1 METRRL
7 PVEVITYILSFLPI
21 ADRKEASLVNHTWY
35 FAAQDSLRQENVLY
49 NIPATSAS
57 LAAIESLARRRVSCI
72 SLTSLDSSTVS
83 RDVIQAVSCHL
94 GPHLQSL
101 CLRGSS
107 LTETSFVHLLL
118 ACPCLSSL
126 DLSGCNSLFMSGT
139 LLSKPETI
147 SQAQRALTNLRELNL
162 AGLRYLSD
170 LSFNRLTGCAPRL
183 ARLSLARCH
192 LTFEFDPYRGSSNY
206 NSSALLSFRNL
217 LRFLKERASSLRALD
232 LSGTSITSPAMR
244 SLVQVEGLRL
254 RELVLQNCR
263 DLSNE
268 AIGLLCTHQPHLT
281 ALDLTGCSELSDRA
295 ALAVSAGLRALQS
308 LCLGKLQRLTDR
320 GLLGIAELRSL
331 QRLDLSECSLVSGSE
346 LVKVCSAPELR
357 PNLASL
363 SFAFCSLLR
372 DSSVLSLA
380 RSLSP
385 SLRVLDLSSCVSITN
400 VSIQAIASH
409 LPRLTVLRLAWCKE
423 LTDWGLLGVE
433 EPGEERNH
441 GRENLEQ
448 DPKVLSDSAWNESRK
463 RHRASLQALGQLQEL
478 DLMACSKLTDR
489 SITKVIR
496 LPALRRLSLSL
507 LPELTD
513 ASLVAVAR
521 GCQSLE
527 QLSMSHCGKLTDKGF
542 VEAASSLRRLQ
553 HLVISGCSQLT
564 GQTKLCAASLC
575 LPPEHTGLCFT
586 PRPSW
591 GPRPTSDSTK
601 AARGAFTRRC
611 GQCSNKTLEFKQPP
625 ALCCCAVPQP
635 TLCQHCLRGV
645 RRGCDAAVTASALN
659 QAPAQGAQRN
669 RAGNPTPPLRKQAV
683 GFSVQVFIAP
693 VLGGGRDLFSALS
706 SPRAGP
712 VLRQSGRLVP

>member
-35 FAAQDSLRQENVLY
+35 FAAQDSLRQENILY
-49 NIPATSAS
+49 NIPATSTS
-57 LAAIESLARRRVSCI
+57 LAAIESLARRRVSCV

-107 LTETSFVHLLL
+107 LPETAFVHLLL
-118 ACPCLSSL
+118 ACPCLSAL
-126 DLSGCNSLFMSGT
+126 DLTGCNSLFMSGT

-147 SQAQRALTNLRELNL
+147 SQARGALTNLQELNL

-170 LSFNRLTGCAPRL
+170 LSFNRLTGCAPHL

-281 ALDLTGCSELSDRA
+281 VLDLTGCSELSDRA
-295 ALAVSAGLRALQS
+295 ALTVSAGLRALQS
-308 LCLGKLQRLTDR
+308 LGLGKLQRLTD
-320 GLLGIAELRSL
+320 GGFLGIAELRSL

-346 LVKVCSAPELR
+346 LVKVCSTPELR
-357 PNLASL
+357 PSLASL

-400 VSIQAIASH
+400 VSIQAISSH

-423 LTDWGLLGVE
+423 LTDWGLLDVE
-433 EPGEERNH
+433 EPREERH
-441 GRENLEQ
+441 HRRENLEQ
-448 DPKVLSDSAWNESRK
+448 DPTVLSDSAWNESQK
-463 RHRASLQALGQLQEL
+463 RHRASLQALKQLQEL
-478 DLMACSKLTDR
+478 DLMACSKLTDS
-489 SITKVIR
+489 SITQVIR
-496 LPALRRLSLSL
+496 FPALRRLSLGL
-507 LPELTD
+507 LPEITD

-542 VEAASSLRRLQ
+542 LEAASSLRRLQ

-564 GQTKLCAASLC
+564 RQTLM
-575 LPPEHTGLCFT
+575 
-586 PRPSW
+586 
-591 GPRPTSDSTK
+591 
-601 AARGAFTRRC
+601 
-611 GQCSNKTLEFKQPP
+611 
-625 ALCCCAVPQP
+625 
-635 TLCQHCLRGV
+635 
-645 RRGCDAAVTASALN
+645 
-659 QAPAQGAQRN
+659 
-669 RAGNPTPPLRKQAV
+669 
-683 GFSVQVFIAP
+683 
-693 VLGGGRDLFSALS
+693 ALS
-706 SPRAGP
+706 REC
-712 VLRQSGRLVP
+712 RQLKSLDVSMCHGISMADIELFQAQLPLQTCVQSRFVGGADLSFTL

>member
-35 FAAQDSLRQENVLY
+35 FAAQDSLRQENILY

-57 LAAIESLARRRVSCI
+57 LAAIESLARRRVRCV

-107 LTETSFVHLLL
+107 LTETAFVHLLL
-118 ACPCLSSL
+118 ACPRLSSL

-147 SQAQRALTNLRELNL
+147 SQARRALTNLQELNL

-170 LSFNRLTGCAPRL
+170 LSFNRLTGCAPHL

-254 RELVLQNCR
+254 RELVLQNCS

-281 ALDLTGCSELSDRA
+281 VLDLTGCSELSDRA

-308 LCLGKLQRLTDR
+308 LGLGKLQRLTD
-320 GLLGIAELRSL
+320 GGFLGIAELRSL

-346 LVKVCSAPELR
+346 LVKVCSTPELR
-357 PNLASL
+357 PSLASL

-400 VSIQAIASH
+400 VSIQAISSH

-433 EPGEERNH
+433 EPREERNH
-441 GRENLEQ
+441 RRENLEQ
-448 DPKVLSDSAWNESRK
+448 DPKVLSDSAWNESQK
-463 RHRASLQALGQLQEL
+463 QHRASLQALEQLQEL
-478 DLMACSKLTDR
+478 DLMACSKLTDS
-489 SITKVIR
+489 SIAKVIR
-496 LPALRRLSLSL
+496 FPALRRLALSL
-507 LPELTD
+507 LPEITD

-542 VEAASSLRRLQ
+542 LEAASSLRRLQ
-553 HLVISGCSQLT
+553 HLVLSGCSQLT
-564 GQTKLCAASLC
+564 RQTLMAISRECRQLKSLDVSMC
-575 LPPEHTGLCFT
+575 HGISMADIELFQAQLPLQTCVQSRFVGGADLSFT
-586 PRPSW
+586 
-591 GPRPTSDSTK
+591 
-601 AARGAFTRRC
+601 
-611 GQCSNKTLEFKQPP
+611 L
-625 ALCCCAVPQP
+625 
-635 TLCQHCLRGV
+635 
-645 RRGCDAAVTASALN
+645 
-659 QAPAQGAQRN
+659 
-669 RAGNPTPPLRKQAV
+669 
-683 GFSVQVFIAP
+683 
-693 VLGGGRDLFSALS
+693 
-706 SPRAGP
+706 
-712 VLRQSGRLVP
+712 

>member
-1 METRRL
+1 MEMQRL
-7 PVEVITYILSFLPI
+7 PVEVITHILSFLPI

-35 FAAQDSLRQENVLY
+35 FAAQDSLRQENILY
-49 NIPATSAS
+49 NIPATSTS
-57 LAAIESLARRRVSCI
+57 LAAIESLARRRVSCV
-72 SLTSLDSSTVS
+72 SLTSLDGSTVS

-101 CLRGSS
+101 SLRGSS
-107 LTETSFVHLLL
+107 LTETSFLHLLL

-147 SQAQRALTNLRELNL
+147 GQAREALTNLQELNL

-206 NSSALLSFRNL
+206 NSTALLSFRNL

-232 LSGTSITSPAMR
+232 LSGTSITLPAMR

-254 RELVLQNCR
+254 QELVLQNCR

-268 AIGLLCTHQPHLT
+268 AVSLLCTHQPHLT

-295 ALAVSAGLRALQS
+295 TLAVSAGLRALQS
-308 LCLGKLQRLTDR
+308 LRLGKLQRLTD
-320 GLLGIAELRSL
+320 GGFLGIAELRSL
-331 QRLDLSECSLVSGSE
+331 QNLDLSECSLVSGSE
-346 LVKVCSAPELR
+346 LVKVCSSPELR

-400 VSIQAIASH
+400 VSIQAISSH
-409 LPRLTVLRLAWCKE
+409 LPQLIVLRLAWCKE
-423 LTDWGLLGVE
+423 LTDWGLLGAE
-433 EPGEERNH
+433 EPREECNH
-441 GRENLEQ
+441 RRENLEQ
-448 DPKVLSDSAWNESRK
+448 DPKALSDSSWKESQK
-463 RHRASLQALGQLQEL
+463 QPRASLQALQHLQEL
-478 DLMACSKLTDR
+478 DLMACSKLTDT

-496 LPALRRLSLSL
+496 FPALRQLSLSL
-507 LPELTD
+507 LPEITD

-542 VEAASSLRRLQ
+542 MEAAGSLRRLQ
-553 HLVISGCSQLT
+553 HFVISGCSQLT
-564 GQTKLCAASLC
+564 CQTLMAISRECRQLKSLDVSMC
-575 LPPEHTGLCFT
+575 HGIRMADIELFQVQLPLQTCVHSRFVGGADLSFT
-586 PRPSW
+586 
-591 GPRPTSDSTK
+591 
-601 AARGAFTRRC
+601 
-611 GQCSNKTLEFKQPP
+611 L
-625 ALCCCAVPQP
+625 
-635 TLCQHCLRGV
+635 
-645 RRGCDAAVTASALN
+645 
-659 QAPAQGAQRN
+659 
-669 RAGNPTPPLRKQAV
+669 
-683 GFSVQVFIAP
+683 
-693 VLGGGRDLFSALS
+693 
-706 SPRAGP
+706 
-712 VLRQSGRLVP
+712 

>member
-1 METRRL
+1 MEMRRL
-7 PVEVITYILSFLPI
+7 PMEVITYILSFLPI

-35 FAAQDSLRQENVLY
+35 FAAQDSLRQENILY

-107 LTETSFVHLLL
+107 LTETSFMHLLL

-139 LLSKPETI
+139 LLSKPESI
-147 SQAQRALTNLRELNL
+147 GQAQRALTNLQELNL

-192 LTFEFDPYRGSSNY
+192 LTFEFDPYHGSSNY

-232 LSGTSITSPAMR
+232 LSGTSITSPVMR
-244 SLVQVEGLRL
+244 SLVQVEGLCL

-281 ALDLTGCSELSDRA
+281 ALDLTGCSELSDWA

-320 GLLGIAELRSL
+320 GFLGFAELRSL

-357 PNLASL
+357 PNLVSL
-363 SFAFCSLLR
+363 SFAFCCLLR

-409 LPRLTVLRLAWCKE
+409 LPRLTVLRLAWCRE

-433 EPGEERNH
+433 ERNH
-441 GRENLEQ
+441 RRENLEQ
-448 DPKVLSDSAWNESRK
+448 DPKVLSDSAWNESWK
-463 RHRASLQALGQLQEL
+463 QHRASLQALEQLQEL
-478 DLMACSKLTDR
+478 NLMACSKLTDC
-489 SITKVIR
+489 SITKVIHF
-496 LPALRRLSLSL
+496 PALRRLSLSL

-542 VEAASSLRRLQ
+542 IEAASSLRRLQ

-564 GQTKLCAASLC
+564 G
-575 LPPEHTGLCFT
+575 
-586 PRPSW
+586 R
-591 GPRPTSDSTK
+591 
-601 AARGAFTRRC
+601 
-611 GQCSNKTLEFKQPP
+611 TLEAISRECRQLKSLDVSMCHGISMADIELFQAQLPLQTCVQSRFVGG
-625 ALCCCAVPQP
+625 ADLSF
-635 TLCQHCLRGV
+635 TL
-645 RRGCDAAVTASALN
+645 
-659 QAPAQGAQRN
+659 
-669 RAGNPTPPLRKQAV
+669 
-683 GFSVQVFIAP
+683 
-693 VLGGGRDLFSALS
+693 
-706 SPRAGP
+706 
-712 VLRQSGRLVP
+712 

>member
-1 METRRL
+1 MRL
-7 PVEVITYILSFLPI
+7 PFSSQVITYILSFLPI

-35 FAAQDSLRQENVLY
+35 FAAQDSLRQENILY

-57 LAAIESLARRRVSCI
+57 LAAIETLARRRVRCV

-107 LTETSFVHLLL
+107 LTETAFVHLLL
-118 ACPCLSSL
+118 ACPRLSSL

-147 SQAQRALTNLRELNL
+147 SQARRALTNLQELNL

-170 LSFNRLTGCAPRL
+170 LSFNRLTGCAPHL

-217 LRFLKERASSLRALD
+217 LRFLKERASNLRALD

-244 SLVQVEGLRL
+244 ALVQVEGLRL
-254 RELVLQNCR
+254 RELVLQNCS

-281 ALDLTGCSELSDRA
+281 VLDLTGCSELSDRA

-308 LCLGKLQRLTDR
+308 LGLGKLQRLTD
-320 GLLGIAELRSL
+320 GGFLGIAELRSL

-346 LVKVCSAPELR
+346 LVKVCSTPELR
-357 PNLASL
+357 PSLASL

-400 VSIQAIASH
+400 VSIQAISSH

-423 LTDWGLLGVE
+423 LTDWGLLG
-433 EPGEERNH
+433 
-441 GRENLEQ
+441 
-448 DPKVLSDSAWNESRK
+448 DPKVLSDSAWNESQK
-463 RHRASLQALGQLQEL
+463 QHRASLQALEQLQEL
-478 DLMACSKLTDR
+478 DLMACSKLTDS
-489 SITKVIR
+489 SIAKVIR
-496 LPALRRLSLSL
+496 FPALRRLSLSL
-507 LPELTD
+507 LPEITD

-542 VEAASSLRRLQ
+542 LEAASSLRRLQ

-564 GQTKLCAASLC
+564 RQTLMAISRECRQLKSLDVSMC
-575 LPPEHTGLCFT
+575 HGISMADIELFQAQLPLQTCVQSRFVGGADLSFT
-586 PRPSW
+586 
-591 GPRPTSDSTK
+591 
-601 AARGAFTRRC
+601 
-611 GQCSNKTLEFKQPP
+611 L
-625 ALCCCAVPQP
+625 
-635 TLCQHCLRGV
+635 
-645 RRGCDAAVTASALN
+645 
-659 QAPAQGAQRN
+659 
-669 RAGNPTPPLRKQAV
+669 
-683 GFSVQVFIAP
+683 
-693 VLGGGRDLFSALS
+693 
-706 SPRAGP
+706 
-712 VLRQSGRLVP
+712 

>member
-1 METRRL
+1 MEMQRL

-35 FAAQDSLRQENVLY
+35 FAAQDSLRQENILY
-49 NIPATSAS
+49 NIPATSSS
-57 LAAIESLARRRVSCI
+57 LATIESLARRRVSCV

-107 LTETSFVHLLL
+107 LTETSFMHLLL

-147 SQAQRALTNLRELNL
+147 GQAQRALTNLQELNL
-162 AGLRYLSD
+162 ASLRYLSD

-192 LTFEFDPYRGSSNY
+192 LTFGFDPYRGSSNY

-217 LRFLKERASSLRALD
+217 LRFLKERASSFRALD

-244 SLVQVEGLRL
+244 SLVQVEGLCL
-254 RELVLQNCR
+254 QELVLQNCR

-268 AIGLLCTHQPHLT
+268 AISLLCTHQPHLT
-281 ALDLTGCSELSDRA
+281 ALDLTGCSELSDQA

-320 GLLGIAELRSL
+320 GFLGIAELRSL

-363 SFAFCSLLR
+363 SFAFCCLLR

-423 LTDWGLLGVE
+423 LTDWGLLGI
-433 EPGEERNH
+433 EERNH
-441 GRENLEQ
+441 HREKDAGPQFSRNFGNMGFFLPPLQNLEQ
-448 DPKVLSDSAWNESRK
+448 DPKVLSDSASNESRK
-463 RHRASLQALGQLQEL
+463 QHRASLQALEQLQEL
-478 DLMACSKLTDR
+478 DLMACSKLTDC

-496 LPALRRLSLSL
+496 FPALRRLSLSL

-527 QLSMSHCGKLTDKGF
+527 RLSMSHCGKLTDKGF
-542 VEAASSLRRLQ
+542 IEAASSLRRLQ

-564 GQTKLCAASLC
+564 GQTLEAISRECRQLKSLDVSMC
-575 LPPEHTGLCFT
+575 HGISMADIALFQAQLPLQTCVQSRFVGGADLSFT
-586 PRPSW
+586 
-591 GPRPTSDSTK
+591 
-601 AARGAFTRRC
+601 
-611 GQCSNKTLEFKQPP
+611 L
-625 ALCCCAVPQP
+625 
-635 TLCQHCLRGV
+635 
-645 RRGCDAAVTASALN
+645 
-659 QAPAQGAQRN
+659 
-669 RAGNPTPPLRKQAV
+669 
-683 GFSVQVFIAP
+683 
-693 VLGGGRDLFSALS
+693 
-706 SPRAGP
+706 
-712 VLRQSGRLVP
+712 

>member
-1 METRRL
+1 M
-7 PVEVITYILSFLPI
+7 VITHILSFLPI

-35 FAAQDSLRQENVLY
+35 FAAQDSLRQENILY
-49 NIPATSAS
+49 NIPATSTS
-57 LAAIESLARRRVSCI
+57 LAAFESLARRRVSCV
-72 SLTSLDSSTVS
+72 SLTSLDGSTVS

-101 CLRGSS
+101 SLRGSS
-107 LTETSFVHLLL
+107 LTETSFLHLLL

-126 DLSGCNSLFMSGT
+126 DLSGCPCLFMSGT

-147 SQAQRALTNLRELNL
+147 GQAREALTNLQELNL

-183 ARLSLARCH
+183 VARCH

-206 NSSALLSFRNL
+206 NSTALLSFRNL

-232 LSGTSITSPAMR
+232 LSGTSITLPAMR

-254 RELVLQNCR
+254 QELVLQNCR

-268 AIGLLCTHQPHLT
+268 AVSLLCTHQPHLT

-295 ALAVSAGLRALQS
+295 TLAVSAGLRALQS
-308 LCLGKLQRLTDR
+308 LRLGKLQRLTD
-320 GLLGIAELRSL
+320 GGFLGIAELRSL
-331 QRLDLSECSLVSGSE
+331 QNLDLSECSLVSGSE
-346 LVKVCSAPELR
+346 LVKVCSSPELQ

-400 VSIQAIASH
+400 VSIQAISSH
-409 LPRLTVLRLAWCKE
+409 LPQLIVLRLAWCKE
-423 LTDWGLLGVE
+423 LTDWGLLGAE
-433 EPGEERNH
+433 EPREECNH
-441 GRENLEQ
+441 RRENLEQ
-448 DPKVLSDSAWNESRK
+448 DPKALSDSSWKESQK
-463 RHRASLQALGQLQEL
+463 QPRASLQALQHLQEL
-478 DLMACSKLTDR
+478 DLMACSKLTDT

-496 LPALRRLSLSL
+496 FPALRQLSLSL
-507 LPELTD
+507 LPEITD

-542 VEAASSLRRLQ
+542 MEAAGSLRRLQ
-553 HLVISGCSQLT
+553 HFVISGCSQLT
-564 GQTKLCAASLC
+564 CQTLMAISRECRQLKSLDVSMC
-575 LPPEHTGLCFT
+575 HGIRMADIELFQVQLPLQTCVHSRFVGGADLSFT
-586 PRPSW
+586 
-591 GPRPTSDSTK
+591 
-601 AARGAFTRRC
+601 
-611 GQCSNKTLEFKQPP
+611 L
-625 ALCCCAVPQP
+625 
-635 TLCQHCLRGV
+635 
-645 RRGCDAAVTASALN
+645 
-659 QAPAQGAQRN
+659 
-669 RAGNPTPPLRKQAV
+669 
-683 GFSVQVFIAP
+683 
-693 VLGGGRDLFSALS
+693 
-706 SPRAGP
+706 
-712 VLRQSGRLVP
+712 

>member
-57 LAAIESLARRRVSCI
+57 LAAIESLARRRVSCV

-147 SQAQRALTNLRELNL
+147 SQARRALTSLQELNL

-217 LRFLKERASSLRALD
+217 LRFLEERASSLRALD

-320 GLLGIAELRSL
+320 GFLGIAELRSL

-489 SITKVIR
+489 SITKVIC

-564 GQTKLCAASLC
+564 GQTLVAISRECRQLKSLDVSMCHGISMAAIELFQAQ
-575 LPPEHTGLCFT
+575 LPLQPCVQSRFVGGADLPFT
-586 PRPSW
+586 
-591 GPRPTSDSTK
+591 
-601 AARGAFTRRC
+601 
-611 GQCSNKTLEFKQPP
+611 L
-625 ALCCCAVPQP
+625 
-635 TLCQHCLRGV
+635 
-645 RRGCDAAVTASALN
+645 
-659 QAPAQGAQRN
+659 
-669 RAGNPTPPLRKQAV
+669 
-683 GFSVQVFIAP
+683 
-693 VLGGGRDLFSALS
+693 
-706 SPRAGP
+706 
-712 VLRQSGRLVP
+712 

>member
-35 FAAQDSLRQENVLY
+35 FAAQDSLRQENILY

-57 LAAIESLARRRVSCI
+57 LAAIESLARRCVSCV

-107 LTETSFVHLLL
+107 LPETAFVHLLL
-118 ACPCLSSL
+118 ACPCLSAL
-126 DLSGCNSLFMSGT
+126 DLTGCNSLFMSGT

-147 SQAQRALTNLRELNL
+147 SQARGALTNLQELNL

-170 LSFNRLTGCAPRL
+170 LSFNRLTGCAPHL

-281 ALDLTGCSELSDRA
+281 VLDLTGCSELSDRA
-295 ALAVSAGLRALQS
+295 ALTVSAGLRALQS
-308 LCLGKLQRLTDR
+308 LGLGKLQRLTD
-320 GLLGIAELRSL
+320 GGFLGIAELRSL

-346 LVKVCSAPELR
+346 LVKVCSTPELR
-357 PNLASL
+357 PSLASL

-400 VSIQAIASH
+400 VSIQAISSH

-423 LTDWGLLGVE
+423 LTDWGLLDVE
-433 EPGEERNH
+433 EPREERH
-441 GRENLEQ
+441 HRRENLEQ
-448 DPKVLSDSAWNESRK
+448 DPKVLSDSAWNESQK
-463 RHRASLQALGQLQEL
+463 RHRASLQALKQLQEL
-478 DLMACSKLTDR
+478 DLMACSKLTDS

-496 LPALRRLSLSL
+496 FPALRRLSLGL
-507 LPELTD
+507 LPEITD

-542 VEAASSLRRLQ
+542 LEAASSLRRLQ

-564 GQTKLCAASLC
+564 GQTLM
-575 LPPEHTGLCFT
+575 
-586 PRPSW
+586 
-591 GPRPTSDSTK
+591 
-601 AARGAFTRRC
+601 
-611 GQCSNKTLEFKQPP
+611 
-625 ALCCCAVPQP
+625 
-635 TLCQHCLRGV
+635 
-645 RRGCDAAVTASALN
+645 
-659 QAPAQGAQRN
+659 
-669 RAGNPTPPLRKQAV
+669 
-683 GFSVQVFIAP
+683 
-693 VLGGGRDLFSALS
+693 ALS
-706 SPRAGP
+706 REC
-712 VLRQSGRLVP
+712 RQLKSLDVSMCHGISMADIELFQAQLPLQTCVQSRFVGGADLSFTL

>member
-35 FAAQDSLRQENVLY
+35 FAAQDSLRQENILY

-57 LAAIESLARRRVSCI
+57 LAAIESLARRRVSCV

-107 LTETSFVHLLL
+107 LPETAFVHLLL
-118 ACPCLSSL
+118 ACPCLSAL
-126 DLSGCNSLFMSGT
+126 DLTGCNSLFMSGT

-147 SQAQRALTNLRELNL
+147 SQARGALTNLQDLNL

-170 LSFNRLTGCAPRL
+170 LSFNRLTGCAPHL

-281 ALDLTGCSELSDRA
+281 VLDLTGCSELSDRA
-295 ALAVSAGLRALQS
+295 ALTVSAGLRALRS
-308 LCLGKLQRLTDR
+308 LGLGKLQRLTD
-320 GLLGIAELRSL
+320 GGFLGIAELRSL

-346 LVKVCSAPELR
+346 LVKVCSTPELR
-357 PNLASL
+357 PSLASL

-372 DSSVLSLA
+372 VSAPIPAIGRRGRALPFGPIPLHLQLGRQALPHRGSLLHRALFGIAQCSSLASHSFPSPPQDSSVLSLA

-400 VSIQAIASH
+400 VSIQAISSH

-423 LTDWGLLGVE
+423 LTDWGLLDVE
-433 EPGEERNH
+433 EPREERH
-441 GRENLEQ
+441 HRREKDAGPQFSRNFGNMGFFLPPLQNLEQ
-448 DPKVLSDSAWNESRK
+448 DPKVLSDSAWNESQK
-463 RHRASLQALGQLQEL
+463 RHRASLQALKQLQEL
-478 DLMACSKLTDR
+478 DLMACSKLTDS

-496 LPALRRLSLSL
+496 FPALRRLSLGL
-507 LPELTD
+507 LPEITD

-542 VEAASSLRRLQ
+542 LEAASSLRRLQ

-564 GQTKLCAASLC
+564 RQTLM
-575 LPPEHTGLCFT
+575 
-586 PRPSW
+586 
-591 GPRPTSDSTK
+591 
-601 AARGAFTRRC
+601 
-611 GQCSNKTLEFKQPP
+611 
-625 ALCCCAVPQP
+625 
-635 TLCQHCLRGV
+635 
-645 RRGCDAAVTASALN
+645 
-659 QAPAQGAQRN
+659 
-669 RAGNPTPPLRKQAV
+669 
-683 GFSVQVFIAP
+683 
-693 VLGGGRDLFSALS
+693 ALS
-706 SPRAGP
+706 REC
-712 VLRQSGRLVP
+712 RQLKSLDVSMCHGISMADIELFQAQLPLQTCVQSRFVGGADLSFTL

>member
-1 METRRL
+1 MVNPEVRAPRPARPRPSPGRTEGRGAAGAEQEQAVLGVPRRGRCSCCPLDTGMETQGL

-21 ADRKEASLVNHTWY
+21 ADRKEASLVNRTWY
-35 FAAQDSLRQENVLY
+35 FAAQDSLRQENILY

-57 LAAIESLARRRVSCI
+57 LAAIESLARRRVSCV

-101 CLRGSS
+101 CLCGSS

-126 DLSGCNSLFMSGT
+126 DLSGCNSLFMSGM

-147 SQAQRALTNLRELNL
+147 SQAQRALTNLQELNL

-192 LTFEFDPYRGSSNY
+192 LTFELDPYRGSSSY

-217 LRFLKERASSLRALD
+217 LRFLKERASSLRTLD

-254 RELVLQNCR
+254 QELVLQNCR

-268 AIGLLCTHQPHLT
+268 AIGLLCRHQPHLT
-281 ALDLTGCSELSDRA
+281 ALDLTGCSELSDQA

-320 GLLGIAELRSL
+320 GFLGIAALRSL
-331 QRLDLSECSLVSGSE
+331 QKLDLSECSLVSGSE
-346 LVKVCSAPELR
+346 LVKVCSAPEPR

-400 VSIQAIASH
+400 LSVQAIASH

-433 EPGEERNH
+433 EPREERNPR
-441 GRENLEQ
+441 RENLEQ

-521 GCQSLE
+521 GCRSLE

-542 VEAASSLRRLQ
+542 MEATSSLRRLQ

-564 GQTKLCAASLC
+564 VRTLVAISRECRQLKSLDVSMC
-575 LPPEHTGLCFT
+575 HGISMADIELFQAQLPVQPCVQSRFVGGADLSFT
-586 PRPSW
+586 
-591 GPRPTSDSTK
+591 
-601 AARGAFTRRC
+601 
-611 GQCSNKTLEFKQPP
+611 L
-625 ALCCCAVPQP
+625 
-635 TLCQHCLRGV
+635 
-645 RRGCDAAVTASALN
+645 
-659 QAPAQGAQRN
+659 
-669 RAGNPTPPLRKQAV
+669 
-683 GFSVQVFIAP
+683 
-693 VLGGGRDLFSALS
+693 
-706 SPRAGP
+706 
-712 VLRQSGRLVP
+712 

>member
-1 METRRL
+1 MARQDGGIAERQVLIALCLDSRDRGARPDHPKGAAGPEQEQSVLGVPKRGSCSCMETQRL

-35 FAAQDSLRQENVLY
+35 FAAQDSLRQENILY
-49 NIPATSAS
+49 NIPATSTS
-57 LAAIESLARRRVSCI
+57 LAAIESLARRRVSCV
-72 SLTSLDSSTVS
+72 SLTSLDGSTVS

-101 CLRGSS
+101 SLRGSS
-107 LTETSFVHLLL
+107 LTETSFLHLLL

-147 SQAQRALTNLRELNL
+147 GQAREALTNLQELNL

-206 NSSALLSFRNL
+206 NSTALLSFRNL

-232 LSGTSITSPAMR
+232 LSGTSITLPAMR

-254 RELVLQNCR
+254 QELVLQNCR

-268 AIGLLCTHQPHLT
+268 AVSLLCTHQPHLT

-295 ALAVSAGLRALQS
+295 TLAVSAGLRALQS
-308 LCLGKLQRLTDR
+308 LHLGKLQRLTD
-320 GLLGIAELRSL
+320 GGFLGIAELRSL
-331 QRLDLSECSLVSGSE
+331 QNLDLSECSLVSGSE
-346 LVKVCSAPELR
+346 LVKVCSSPELR

-400 VSIQAIASH
+400 VSIQAISSH

-423 LTDWGLLGVE
+423 LTDLGLLGAE
-433 EPGEERNH
+433 EPREECNHRREKDTGPQFSRNF
-441 GRENLEQ
+441 GNMGFFLPPLQNLEQ
-448 DPKVLSDSAWNESRK
+448 DPKALSDSSWKESQK
-463 RHRASLQALGQLQEL
+463 QPRASLQALQYLQEL
-478 DLMACSKLTDR
+478 DLMACSKLTDT

-496 LPALRRLSLSL
+496 FPALRQLSLSL
-507 LPELTD
+507 LPEITD

-542 VEAASSLRRLQ
+542 MEAAGSLRRLQ
-553 HLVISGCSQLT
+553 HFVISGCSQLT
-564 GQTKLCAASLC
+564 CQTLMAISRECRQLKSLDVSMC
-575 LPPEHTGLCFT
+575 HGIRMADIELFQVQLPLQTCVQSRFVGGADLSFT
-586 PRPSW
+586 
-591 GPRPTSDSTK
+591 
-601 AARGAFTRRC
+601 
-611 GQCSNKTLEFKQPP
+611 L
-625 ALCCCAVPQP
+625 
-635 TLCQHCLRGV
+635 
-645 RRGCDAAVTASALN
+645 
-659 QAPAQGAQRN
+659 
-669 RAGNPTPPLRKQAV
+669 
-683 GFSVQVFIAP
+683 
-693 VLGGGRDLFSALS
+693 
-706 SPRAGP
+706 
-712 VLRQSGRLVP
+712 

>member
-1 METRRL
+1 METSGMETRRL

-35 FAAQDSLRQENVLY
+35 FAAQDSLRQENILY

-57 LAAIESLARRRVSCI
+57 LAAIESLARRRVSCV

-107 LTETSFVHLLL
+107 LTETAFVHLLL

-139 LLSKPETI
+139 LLSKSETI
-147 SQAQRALTNLRELNL
+147 GQARQALTNLQELNL

-170 LSFNRLTGCAPRL
+170 LSFNRLTGCAPHL

-192 LTFEFDPYRGSSNY
+192 LTFEFDPYRGTSNY

-268 AIGLLCTHQPHLT
+268 AVGLLCTHQPHLT
-281 ALDLTGCSELSDRA
+281 ALDLAGCSELSDRA

-320 GLLGIAELRSL
+320 GFLGIAELRSL

-346 LVKVCSAPELR
+346 LVKVCSTPELR
-357 PNLASL
+357 PSLASL

-400 VSIQAIASH
+400 VSIQAISSH

-433 EPGEERNH
+433 EPREERNH
-441 GRENLEQ
+441 RRENLEQ
-448 DPKVLSDSAWNESRK
+448 DPKVLSDSTWNESRK
-463 RHRASLQALGQLQEL
+463 QHQASLQALQQLQEL
-478 DLMACSKLTDR
+478 DLMACSKLTDT
-489 SITKVIR
+489 SITKAIR
-496 LPALRRLSLSL
+496 FPALRRLSLSL
-507 LPELTD
+507 LPEITD

-527 QLSMSHCGKLTDKGF
+527 LLSMSHCGKLTDKGF
-542 VEAASSLRRLQ
+542 MEAGSSLRRLQ

-564 GQTKLCAASLC
+564 RQTLTAISRECRQLKSLDVSMC
-575 LPPEHTGLCFT
+575 HGISMADIELFQAQLPLQTCVQSRFVGGADLSFT
-586 PRPSW
+586 
-591 GPRPTSDSTK
+591 
-601 AARGAFTRRC
+601 
-611 GQCSNKTLEFKQPP
+611 L
-625 ALCCCAVPQP
+625 
-635 TLCQHCLRGV
+635 
-645 RRGCDAAVTASALN
+645 
-659 QAPAQGAQRN
+659 
-669 RAGNPTPPLRKQAV
+669 
-683 GFSVQVFIAP
+683 
-693 VLGGGRDLFSALS
+693 
-706 SPRAGP
+706 
-712 VLRQSGRLVP
+712 

>member
-1 METRRL
+1 METQRL

-21 ADRKEASLVNHTWY
+21 ADRKEASMVNHTWY
-35 FAAQDSLRQENVLY
+35 FAAQDSLRQENILY
-49 NIPATSAS
+49 NIPATSTS
-57 LAAIESLARRRVSCI
+57 LAAIESLARRRVSCV
-72 SLTSLDSSTVS
+72 SLTSLDGSTVS

-101 CLRGSS
+101 SLRGSS
-107 LTETSFVHLLL
+107 LTETSFLHLLL

-147 SQAQRALTNLRELNL
+147 GQAREALTNLQELNL

-206 NSSALLSFRNL
+206 NSTALLSFRNL

-232 LSGTSITSPAMR
+232 LSGTSITLPAMR

-254 RELVLQNCR
+254 QELVLQNCR
-263 DLSNE
+263 DLSDE
-268 AIGLLCTHQPHLT
+268 AVSLLCTHQPHLT

-295 ALAVSAGLRALQS
+295 TLAVSAGLRALQS
-308 LCLGKLQRLTDR
+308 LRLGKLQRLTD
-320 GLLGIAELRSL
+320 GGFLGIAELRSL
-331 QRLDLSECSLVSGSE
+331 QNLDLSECSLVSGSE
-346 LVKVCSAPELR
+346 LVKVCSSPELR

-400 VSIQAIASH
+400 VSIQAISSH

-423 LTDWGLLGVE
+423 LTDWGLLGAE
-433 EPGEERNH
+433 EPREECNH
-441 GRENLEQ
+441 RRENLEQ
-448 DPKVLSDSAWNESRK
+448 DPKALSDSSWKESQKQPRV
-463 RHRASLQALGQLQEL
+463 SLQVLQHLQEL
-478 DLMACSKLTDR
+478 DLMACSKLTDT

-496 LPALRRLSLSL
+496 FPALRQLSLSL
-507 LPELTD
+507 LPEITD

-542 VEAASSLRRLQ
+542 MEAAGSLRRLQ
-553 HLVISGCSQLT
+553 HFVISGCSQLT
-564 GQTKLCAASLC
+564 CQTLMAISRECRQLKSLDVSMC
-575 LPPEHTGLCFT
+575 HGIRMADIELFQVQLPLQTCVQSRFVGGADLSFT
-586 PRPSW
+586 
-591 GPRPTSDSTK
+591 
-601 AARGAFTRRC
+601 
-611 GQCSNKTLEFKQPP
+611 L
-625 ALCCCAVPQP
+625 
-635 TLCQHCLRGV
+635 
-645 RRGCDAAVTASALN
+645 
-659 QAPAQGAQRN
+659 
-669 RAGNPTPPLRKQAV
+669 
-683 GFSVQVFIAP
+683 
-693 VLGGGRDLFSALS
+693 
-706 SPRAGP
+706 
-712 VLRQSGRLVP
+712 

>member
-1 METRRL
+1 MVNPEVEAQSPAVSGTGGHGGGVVGTGDRGARPDHPKGAAGPEQEQSVLGVPKRGSCSCMETQRL

-35 FAAQDSLRQENVLY
+35 FAAQDSLRQENILY
-49 NIPATSAS
+49 NIPATSTS
-57 LAAIESLARRRVSCI
+57 LAAIESLARRRVSCV
-72 SLTSLDSSTVS
+72 SLTSLDGSTVS

-101 CLRGSS
+101 SLRGSS
-107 LTETSFVHLLL
+107 LTETSFLHLLL

-147 SQAQRALTNLRELNL
+147 GQAREALTNLQELNL
-162 AGLRYLSD
+162 ASLRYLSD

-206 NSSALLSFRNL
+206 NSTALLSFRNL

-232 LSGTSITSPAMR
+232 LSGTSITLPAMR

-254 RELVLQNCR
+254 QELVLQNCQ

-268 AIGLLCTHQPHLT
+268 AVSLLCTHQPHLT

-295 ALAVSAGLRALQS
+295 TLAVSAGLRALQS
-308 LCLGKLQRLTDR
+308 LHLGKLQRLTD
-320 GLLGIAELRSL
+320 GGFLGIAELRSL
-331 QRLDLSECSLVSGSE
+331 QNLDLSECSLVSGSE
-346 LVKVCSAPELR
+346 LVKVYSSPELR

-400 VSIQAIASH
+400 VSIQAISSH

-423 LTDWGLLGVE
+423 LTDLGLLGAE
-433 EPGEERNH
+433 EPREECNH
-441 GRENLEQ
+441 RRENLEQ
-448 DPKVLSDSAWNESRK
+448 DPKALSDSSWKESQK
-463 RHRASLQALGQLQEL
+463 QPRASLQALQYLQEL
-478 DLMACSKLTDR
+478 DLMACSKLTDT

-496 LPALRRLSLSL
+496 FPALRQLSLSL
-507 LPELTD
+507 LPEITD

-542 VEAASSLRRLQ
+542 MEAAGSLRRLQ
-553 HLVISGCSQLT
+553 HFVISGCSQLT
-564 GQTKLCAASLC
+564 CQTLMAISRECRQLKSLDVSMC
-575 LPPEHTGLCFT
+575 HGIRMADIELFQVQLPLQTCVQSRFVGGADLSFT
-586 PRPSW
+586 
-591 GPRPTSDSTK
+591 
-601 AARGAFTRRC
+601 
-611 GQCSNKTLEFKQPP
+611 L
-625 ALCCCAVPQP
+625 
-635 TLCQHCLRGV
+635 
-645 RRGCDAAVTASALN
+645 
-659 QAPAQGAQRN
+659 
-669 RAGNPTPPLRKQAV
+669 
-683 GFSVQVFIAP
+683 
-693 VLGGGRDLFSALS
+693 
-706 SPRAGP
+706 
-712 VLRQSGRLVP
+712 